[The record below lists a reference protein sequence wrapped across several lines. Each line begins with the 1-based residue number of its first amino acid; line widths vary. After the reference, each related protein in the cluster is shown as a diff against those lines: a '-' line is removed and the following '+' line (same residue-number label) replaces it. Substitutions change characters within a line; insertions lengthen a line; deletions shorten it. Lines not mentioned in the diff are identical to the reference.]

1 MRTQNPTSLMW
12 AQACDV
18 LLEAERMQRHFF
30 RLAAAKA
37 EASQP
42 VWEPPVDVFED
53 EREVL
58 VIVALPGVPP
68 ERIEVELAATALT
81 IRAERRISFAGS
93 GRAVRRL
100 EIPYGRF
107 ERRIA
112 LPPGRVE
119 AGTREFSDGCLIVR
133 LCKTANL

>member
-18 LLEAERMQRHFF
+18 LLQAEHMQRQFF
-30 RLAAAKA
+30 RLAAA

-68 ERIEVELAATALT
+68 ERIEVELATAALT
-81 IRAERRISFAGS
+81 IRAERRISFAGP

-133 LCKTANL
+133 LRKTANL